1 MSEWEEK
8 FQTGWEKLAENLGS
22 SVTSG
27 DLREFSE
34 SFIRTELERQEK
46 ELVKKCDYAMRE
58 HAGELVKNV
67 DKEVLRQVK
76 AQKTELLQAKDAEWT
91 IRCEKAIKENVERNI
106 RAEGK
111 RKDAEFKS
119 VLEGLKMEK
128 KVYLILATERDLP
141 HFNQAV
147 DLINS
152 KISKAIKEIERKTR

>member
-1 MSEWEEK
+1 MKPKPTAGWGERFNEE
-8 FQTGWEKLAENLGS
+8 WEKLAENLGS

-76 AQKTELLQAKDAEWT
+76 AQKTELLSRLPIEKEAIKYKRVNNSLGMELADEFVDNKHGYNRAKDELIAFKKKE
-91 IRCEKAIKENVERNI
+91 EK
-106 RAEGK
+106 
-111 RKDAEFKS
+111 
-119 VLEGLKMEK
+119 
-128 KVYLILATERDLP
+128 
-141 HFNQAV
+141 
-147 DLINS
+147 
-152 KISKAIKEIERKTR
+152 